1 MKSLYSLSTLP
12 SHYLLRGSV
21 FVLLLGC
28 FFFHGEVGKVLSIVP
43 TPHASL
49 EQHLID
55 VQHGASQEGGS
66 KRCGCSFLKSNDSL
80 NQLLKLDLVQSCSGY
95 VGTGLEYL

>member
-1 MKSLYSLSTLP
+1 MFCCW
-12 SHYLLRGSV
+12 V
-21 FVLLLGC
+21 V

-49 EQHLID
+49 EQYLID

-95 VGTGLEYL
+95 VGTGMEYL